1 MRVGGNCL
9 KYLKRGVEQKER
21 RGNKD
26 FKRGG
31 QARSRGGYLK
41 KWGLELACELCSHS
55 YALLSLFPDTSIFG
69 LLLMPFLPLGNSDHV
84 VVSVSIVFSS
94 NAK

>member
-31 QARSRGGYLK
+31 GAGGGGEWVGLGGGGGQAGSRGGCLK

-55 YALLSLFPDTSIFG
+55 YALLSLFIS
-69 LLLMPFLPLGNSDHV
+69 
-84 VVSVSIVFSS
+84 
-94 NAK
+94 